1 MKCLKFIIFAFIL
14 LICHIANAEVRY
26 VNTSV
31 LNLRSCPSTECEISG
46 KLVSGET
53 VYVEET
59 QDEWAKVR
67 TDKGNGYVV
76 KRSLADHTSHYTP
89 YDSED
94 HPILTLLFFIFAI
107 CIAWFIYMLPA
118 TLAQNNKNAARMYK
132 VNLFLGWI
140 PGVWPILLILALVG
154 ERVDE

>member
-1 MKCLKFIIFAFIL
+1 MKCLKSIIFAFTL

-26 VNTSV
+26 VNTPV

-46 KLVSGET
+46 KLVSGEI

-76 KRSLADHTSHYTP
+76 KRSLTDRSASSNT
-89 YDSED
+89 EE
-94 HPILTLLFFIFAI
+94 HPVLAFIIFILLL
-107 CIAWFIYMLPA
+107 CLAWCIYMLPA
-118 TLAQNNKNAARMYK
+118 KLAKNNKNADRIAT
-132 VNLFLGWI
+132 VNLLLGWI
-140 PGVWPILLILALVG
+140 PIVWVILLILALVG

>member
-1 MKCLKFIIFAFIL
+1 MKCLKSIIFAFTL

-26 VNTSV
+26 VNTPV

-76 KRSLADHTSHYTP
+76 KRSLVDHSASSNT
-89 YDSED
+89 ED
-94 HPILTLLFFIFAI
+94 HHVATLIFFILLL
-107 CIAWFIYMLPA
+107 CLAWCIYMLPA
-118 TLAQNNKNAARMYK
+118 KLAKNNKNAARMYK

-140 PGVWPILLILALVG
+140 PVVWVILLILGMVG